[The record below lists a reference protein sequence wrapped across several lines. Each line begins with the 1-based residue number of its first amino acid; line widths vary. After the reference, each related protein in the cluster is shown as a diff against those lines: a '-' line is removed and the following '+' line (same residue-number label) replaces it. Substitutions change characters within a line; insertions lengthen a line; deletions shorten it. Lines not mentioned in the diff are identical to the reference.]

1 MSNGN
6 IRMTK
11 EDFGFNQ
18 SELDI
23 FFKMNSDIQKGSI
36 QLQKRSDSY
45 YWYFRTSGR
54 GKKNL
59 KYLTKSYVGI
69 ENGLNSFQH
78 CLKVLRDRSNND
90 FMRKVSSNTQI
101 SNLIREY
108 RGFLE
113 KEKSDIDGRKNETI
127 SSLTT
132 SINQFEKFVLKE
144 DLRLEDIRDSKI
156 FKLHIKNYIDDMRT
170 RQLRRH
176 TQRTYIKGIKRFLD
190 WLIDDLNGKGI
201 LDTHYLT
208 GDVIKQLHPVTQSDR
223 EKTRRTRYST
233 DGYMTMYETCM
244 FKVRDIWRSYI
255 KNGLTREHRNQVMGV
270 GTDVVYFV
278 SLLQLGRGF
287 RLGEIL
293 NSYRNEESW
302 LNRYDKKNSSSYWYK
317 YDGDYFLYI
326 DWKGKVSRVQV
337 DGEYC
342 KVRSFGEDENYWKTK
357 ESGRLKDGTKYYDT
371 HIVDVCKELFRDSDY
386 LFTSPNFRTHT
397 NKHYSRTYYMNLF
410 KQKMCNS
417 GSGSEGFEKFDVL
430 STHDLRDYFISE
442 MIHTEKLSPEELSQ
456 ITRHSIQT
464 MMKYYKRDSERTQ
477 KKITDKIDLKIRSRK
492 VLNKDLGE

>member
-11 EDFGFNQ
+11 EDFGFNE
-18 SELDI
+18 SEFEL
-23 FFKMNSDIQKGSI
+23 FFKMNTDIQKGSI
-36 QLQKRSDSY
+36 QLQKRGDSY
-45 YWYFRTSGR
+45 YWYFRESKHGNR
-54 GKKNL
+54 NL
-59 KYLTKSYVGI
+59 KYLCKSYVGI

-78 CLKVLRDRSNND
+78 CLKVLRERTHNN
-90 FMRKVSSNTQI
+90 FVRKLTSNTQL
-101 SNLIREY
+101 SNLITEY
-108 RGFLE
+108 RKYLLQE
-113 KEKSDIDGRKNETI
+113 REDIDGRKNETL

-132 SINQFEKFVLKE
+132 SITQYEKFLLKE
-144 DLRLEDIRDSKI
+144 DLRFDDVRDSKF
-156 FKLHIKNYIDDMRT
+156 FKLHIKNYIDDMKKRE
-170 RQLRRH
+170 LSRH

-190 WLIDDLNGKGI
+190 WLVDDLDGKGI
-201 LDTHYLT
+201 LESHHLT
-208 GDVIKQLHPVTQSDR
+208 NETLRQIHPITQRDR
-223 EKTRRTRYST
+223 EKSRRTRYST
-233 DGYMTMYETCM
+233 QGYMDMYETCM
-244 FKVRDIWRSYI
+244 FKVRDIWRDYI

-293 NSYRNEESW
+293 NSYRDEDSW

-317 YDGDYFLYI
+317 FEGDYFLYI
-326 DWKGKVSRVQV
+326 DWKGKTSRVQV

-342 KVRSFGEDENYWKTK
+342 KVRSFGEEENFWGVK

-386 LFTSPNFRTHT
+386 LFTSPNYRTHK
-397 NKHYSRTYYMNLF
+397 NKHYSKTYYMNLF
-410 KQKMCNS
+410 KQKMCNK
-417 GSGSEGFEKFDVL
+417 GSGSEGFEKYDVI

-442 MIHTEKLSPEELSQ
+442 MIHTEKLTPEELSQ
-456 ITRHSIQT
+456 VTRHSIQT

-477 KKITDKIDLKIRSRK
+477 KKITDKIDIKIRSRK